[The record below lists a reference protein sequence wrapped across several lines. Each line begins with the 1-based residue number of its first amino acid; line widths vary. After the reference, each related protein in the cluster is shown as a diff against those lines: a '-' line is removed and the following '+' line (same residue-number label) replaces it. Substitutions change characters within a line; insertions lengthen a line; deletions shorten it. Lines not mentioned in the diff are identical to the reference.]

1 VLQPAKLYKL
11 KHLSKM
17 EVVTNDPSGCT
28 FTLVISHSFL
38 LSYLTGSEYNVPRL
52 WNITKSRCSQFLLW
66 SFFLNAFCI
75 SLLCL
80 FLFANAYISYR
91 GLITLETRAWLLH
104 SGQCA
109 IRMTGYTV
117 KCIILKCRVWSFIIF
132 CQESDFCLTTS
143 VTRLIEI
150 ASCFVS

>member
-1 VLQPAKLYKL
+1 MRKFSTFPLLVEKIDKLKPTNCTVNVSIVSFFNLEFALTGGLSIFLFTTKLLVLQPAKLYKL

-38 LSYLTGSEYNVPRL
+38 LSYLSGSEYNVPSL
-52 WNITKSRCSQFLLW
+52 WNITKSGCSQFLLW

-80 FLFANAYISYR
+80 FLFANAYIYIY
-91 GLITLETRAWLLH
+91 LI
-104 SGQCA
+104 G
-109 IRMTGYTV
+109 
-117 KCIILKCRVWSFIIF
+117 VW
-132 CQESDFCLTTS
+132 
-143 VTRLIEI
+143 
-150 ASCFVS
+150 